1 MPEASPSGVLVRRAL
16 RSDLARITAIYNHY
30 VETTPITFDLTPFR
44 EVERE
49 AWFAQF
55 RASGRHQLFV
65 AERAGAVI
73 GYAGS
78 LQFRAKPA
86 YATSV
91 ETTVYV
97 APEERARG
105 VGPSLYEALFSALRG
120 EDVHRLL
127 AGIALPNEAS
137 VRMHER
143 LGFTCVGVYSEVG
156 RKFGRYWDVGW
167 WERPGGGLGAAP
179 GGIPR

>member
-1 MPEASPSGVLVRRAL
+1 MTEILRAIEHAASLGPFAVEQLLATTTFPRVEG
-16 RSDLARITAIYNHY
+16 RSVTFLYRGDGQEITLQHWIHGL
-30 VETTPITFDLTPFR
+30 PGSLPFR
-44 EVERE
+44 PK
-49 AWFAQF
+49 A
-55 RASGRHQLFV
+55 
-65 AERAGAVI
+65 
-73 GYAGS
+73 
-78 LQFRAKPA
+78 A
-86 YATSV
+86 YETSV
-91 ETTVYV
+91 ELTIYV
-97 APEERARG
+97 AADERARG
-105 VGPSLYEALFSALRG
+105 VGPRLYAALFEALRG